1 MLGKRSLIG
10 RPNLNSSGSGM
21 TLIEML
27 TVVSIL
33 LILLS
38 IIAPAMNSARISTLQ
53 KQGTMQFQR
62 FIHALRDYY
71 SEYQSYPPFMELSE
85 GTGTIFELSSRE
97 NSQNFIRALSGKEPN
112 GSVLTPEHLGLNPK
126 RIAFLEIS
134 SDDLLKTSTGDRDEN
149 HIADIFN
156 NEKIFILLENP
167 SDDDRRIPQVLF
179 PESMKIFVPEAGL
192 LSDMAIWSIHSDP
205 RKNVRSWK

>member
-1 MLGKRSLIG
+1 
-10 RPNLNSSGSGM
+10 M

-38 IIAPAMNSARISTLQ
+38 IVAPAVNSARISALQ
-53 KQGTMQFQR
+53 KQGSMQFQR

-85 GTGTIFELSSRE
+85 DIGAVFELGSRV

-112 GSVLTPEHLGLNPK
+112 GSALTAEHLRLNPK
-126 RIAFLEIS
+126 RIVFLEIS
-134 SDDLLKTSTGDRDEN
+134 PDDLLKTSTGDREEDR
-149 HIADIFN
+149 IADIFN

-167 SDDDRRIPQVLF
+167 SDDDRRIPQILF
-179 PESMKIFVPEAGL
+179 PEAIKAFVPEAGL
-192 LSDMAIWSIHSDP
+192 LSDIAIWSIHSDP